1 MARSPTGTF
10 TLVAGNPVITGTII
24 TSDWAN
30 TTMPDIGAALTDSLS
45 RTGQGGMLAPIRG
58 VSGSATAP
66 AHSFT
71 DFPRSGMYA
80 VSANEMR
87 YAVNGVDRMRWQAG
101 GLPTQTYNVATGLW
115 EDLEPVGVVGPNLLD
130 NSNFQIH
137 QRGVNDGG
145 GTGVNATY
153 IDRYSV
159 RGSNGTGGTVQTS
172 LVTLNSGGL
181 PYNVF
186 RVGVTGNT
194 APVYIRQNFKTER
207 LKGNTDYTFTLRTN
221 LMDTPIKMKAK
232 LRGRDVS
239 AGAWAELGEGD
250 LELDSYG
257 TYSVTFLDVDSSL
270 PLTEDADYIQIEL
283 TGVGA
288 DNGSDFVLPD
298 GAYRWEWFKLE
309 EGNTFTGYE
318 PTPYAIDEAECMK
331 WLYPML
337 KVGSNLGAR
346 MSAGQC
352 FTGVL
357 ADVLVDYSMYFTPS
371 LIFSQV
377 SHFAVYNAGGS
388 PLTTTGLAI
397 TSSST
402 AIGGSVQAIV
412 ASGLS
417 AGNAAILQGR
427 STSAFMYLTCEL

>member
-45 RTGQGGMLAPIRG
+45 RTGQGGMLAPFRG

-80 VSANEMR
+80 VNADEMR

-153 IDRYSV
+153 IDRYNV

-194 APVYIRQNFKTER
+194 APIFIRQNFKTER

-270 PLTEDADYIQIEL
+270 PLTQDADYIQIEL

-298 GAYRWEWFKLE
+298 GAYRWDWFKLE

-318 PTPYAIDEAECMK
+318 PTPYAIDEAECLK
-331 WLYPML
+331 WFWRLSADEAFSPITML
-337 KVGSNLGAR
+337 QQFGATA
-346 MSAGQC
+346 MMGAVP
-352 FTGVL
+352 FPTIM
-357 ADVLVDYSMYFTPS
+357 YSLP
-371 LIFSQV
+371 
-377 SHFAVYNAGGS
+377 
-388 PLTTTGLAI
+388 
-397 TSSST
+397 ST
-402 AIGGSVQAIV
+402 AISDADDFRLVDGHVGVLTGVAPYSNTSRAIGALTV
-412 ASGLS
+412 TATGLS
-417 AGNAAILQGR
+417 TDL
-427 STSAFMYLTCEL
+427 TSMLTFDSSNGWLEFSCEL